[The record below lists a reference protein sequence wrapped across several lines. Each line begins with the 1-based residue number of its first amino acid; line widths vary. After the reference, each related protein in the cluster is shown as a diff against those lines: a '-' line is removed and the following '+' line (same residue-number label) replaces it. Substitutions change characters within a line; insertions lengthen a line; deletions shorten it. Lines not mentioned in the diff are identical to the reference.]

1 MCESVN
7 VVRCGE
13 RNLKHSHKGG
23 NPAKSHEF
31 LCRYFVQMDGMGMTD
46 DQALKE
52 YQTALGFLL
61 IYWNAPET
69 NQDPHRWGRVL
80 EREAKAWL
88 ELNSRKLIDTLPYFD
103 AVTNAHRSANVLR
116 MQRYQV

>member
-1 MCESVN
+1 MNFC
-7 VVRCGE
+7 
-13 RNLKHSHKGG
+13 
-23 NPAKSHEF
+23 ADIF
-31 LCRYFVQMDGMGMTD
+31 LCKMDGMGMTD

-52 YQTALGFLL
+52 YQTALEFLL

-80 EREAKAWL
+80 ERETRAWL
-88 ELNSRKLIDTLPYFD
+88 ELNSRKLIDSLPYLE
-103 AVTNAHRSANVLR
+103 AVMNAHRSANVLR

>member
-1 MCESVN
+1 
-7 VVRCGE
+7 
-13 RNLKHSHKGG
+13 
-23 NPAKSHEF
+23 
-31 LCRYFVQMDGMGMTD
+31 MTD
-46 DQALKE
+46 DQLLNE

-80 EREAKAWL
+80 ERETKAWL
-88 ELNSRKLIDTLPYFD
+88 ELNSRKLIDSRPYLE
-103 AVTNAHRSANVLR
+103 AVMNAHLSANVLR